1 VQARAGSWLVEDLGW
16 PVLGEEGKEE
26 EKKLTGGIRTSVRER
41 AGVRAR
47 PSAGELG
54 LGEKREKDR
63 VEGKERGVGDG
74 PPGKGAGPRG
84 RREKLGCRKEGMG
97 CRADFSFLSTFLF
110 FLKLT
115 QFYLN
120 SNEIGIQT

>member
-1 VQARAGSWLVEDLGW
+1 VAGDLGW

-26 EKKLTGGIRTSVRER
+26 KKLTGGTWTSVRER
-41 AGVRAR
+41 AGVRAG
-47 PSAGELG
+47 PSSGELG
-54 LGEKREKDR
+54 LGCVLGRGEKKREKDR

-74 PPGKGAGPRG
+74 PPGKGVGPRG
-84 RREKLGCRKEGMG
+84 RRGKLGCRKEGMG
-97 CRADFSFLSTFLF
+97 YRADFSFLSPFLF